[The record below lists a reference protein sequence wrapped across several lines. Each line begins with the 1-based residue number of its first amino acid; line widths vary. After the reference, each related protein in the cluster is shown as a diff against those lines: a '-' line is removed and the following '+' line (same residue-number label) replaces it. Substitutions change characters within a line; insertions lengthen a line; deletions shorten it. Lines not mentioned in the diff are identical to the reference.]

1 MNENLIIQKA
11 RTKDFDIIFNI
22 EEMSYKD
29 PWPREVFIMDFLFN
43 SSAHYYVAKI
53 NDCTAGFLG
62 IWDEENK
69 IHVINVTVH
78 PQYRR
83 KGIGRHLV
91 AFAINYAKEKG
102 KKEIYLEVRKTN
114 IFAIKLYESMGFFE
128 RERIA
133 NYYQDG
139 EEGIRMT
146 LCLNDKR

>member
-11 RTKDFDIIFNI
+11 KTKDFNVIFNI

-43 SSAHYYVAKI
+43 SSARYYVAKI
-53 NDCTAGFLG
+53 NGQTAGFLG
-62 IWDEENK
+62 IWDEEKK
-69 IHVINVTVH
+69 IHIINITVH
-78 PQYRR
+78 PEYRR
-83 KGIGRHLV
+83 KGIGKNLL
-91 AFAINYAKEKG
+91 AFAVNYAKEKG

-114 IFAIKLYESMGFFE
+114 ISAIKLYESMGFLE
-128 RERIA
+128 KERIA

-146 LCLNDKR
+146 LCLNEEK